1 METTAVSQS
10 HMGMKPFRNHSIPS
24 HLNGNHPDG
33 HGETI
38 PNVPK
43 PTDINVG
50 QIMKRT
56 ATLKEHPY
64 SSHISRFALFPS
76 FRSPDDPET
85 GIRAASQTY
94 LDTNIP
100 NSAPEVTVLSK
111 TIGGPYRHEIIESPM
126 KTRKTAIRW
135 TGTHGSL
142 DHTKPLKGEKQVF
155 YPAPPK
161 IVQPNPKLRDWDLSL
176 SERTCNMLKNMERA
190 LWLTSYQMHFTG
202 SGPANPLKMDDF
214 REKMSNLSGINPQI
228 APLQEKSYPA
238 FVPSRP
244 QLGRRRGLER
254 DEGRSTCTPTS
265 ADFLQTHAEQPN
277 QSTAIAPT
285 EQPFGTT
292 HELRTEETMSHSSHR
307 ADGVPVSNIQYP
319 HKYVPYQTLH
329 EFRSNSKQRSGN
341 SAIDKMIN
349 KRLLPDPCPL
359 LPRPPCLKGV
369 SSMDGAGVVRRE
381 RTLNLRD
388 LQNSFSK
395 SEAHRN
401 FNNSI
406 TYAHVNL
413 RDNVVKGKKH
423 NFNGLNCNY
432 IHG

>member
-1 METTAVSQS
+1 MTYAAATSLHWGACPVYS
-10 HMGMKPFRNHSIPS
+10 FYV
-24 HLNGNHPDG
+24 L
-33 HGETI
+33 
-38 PNVPK
+38 
-43 PTDINVG
+43 

-202 SGPANPLKMDDF
+202 KTPHSYKQIDF
-214 REKMSNLSGINPQI
+214 VRYCKCKNTKLNGTLPRRGIPK
-228 APLQEKSYPA
+228 PCLESEKSYPA

-349 KRLLPDPCPL
+349 KRLLPDP
-359 LPRPPCLKGV
+359 
-369 SSMDGAGVVRRE
+369 SGVVRRE